1 MGVQTT
7 ALLAATG
14 SAIGFAVS
22 TSLQHHAA
30 GDTPEHVRGATR
42 LLAHLVRRPRWLIG
56 QFLALVSFGLHAV
69 ALHAGAL
76 ALVQPIVV
84 SGIVF
89 AVPMRAAMSRQR
101 PPAGEIRAVLIT
113 GAGLATFLVAA
124 GTTVGRDGLDSQG
137 LALVVTLIAAAA
149 ATTTYVAAGRM
160 PTTALRA
167 GLYGVTAGIL
177 FGLVATLV
185 KLSLARLHDGGLP
198 ELVTGW
204 PMWALIVMGLSGV
217 ATNQRAYRVG
227 ALSASNPILN
237 IVNVIV
243 ALTCGVIIFRE
254 IPSHTVP
261 ALAAQLVALAC
272 MGIGLAQLSAHADLD
287 VPTPV

>member
-1 MGVQTT
+1 M
-7 ALLAATG
+7 G

-30 GDTPEHVRGATR
+30 GDTPDHVRGATR
-42 LLAHLVRRPRWLIG
+42 LLAHLARRPRWLAG
-56 QFLALVSFGLHAV
+56 QILALVSFGLHAL

-113 GAGLATFLVAA
+113 AAGLGTFLVSA
-124 GTTVGRDGLDSQG
+124 GAMVGDDGLQSQG
-137 LALVVTLIAAAA
+137 LALAVTVVAALVA
-149 ATTTYVAAGRM
+149 ATTYVTAGRM
-160 PTTALRA
+160 QTTALRA

-185 KLSLARLHDGGLP
+185 KLSLARLHEGGLTA
-198 ELVTGW
+198 LVTGW
-204 PMWALIVMGLSGV
+204 SMWALIVLGLSGV

-237 IVNVIV
+237 IVNVLV
-243 ALTCGVIIFRE
+243 ALTCGVIIFDE
-254 IPSHTVP
+254 IPSHSVL
-261 ALAAQLVALAC
+261 AVAAQLVALAC
-272 MGIGLAQLSAHADLD
+272 MAVGLAQLSAHADLD